1 MLIKSDICQ
10 IESFILCK
18 SVGQQNTEQA
28 QYHLLNFLKIRR
40 HKFVELSNN
49 QVLVV
54 STFGTVC
61 GTRRDR
67 QKGNW
72 SEKDLGRVP
81 LHPLHPSHPFHPPYT
96 LGRTLVIPH
105 TLAKWNTFSTKAFL
119 FCNRKV
125 FLNSQNFS
133 KRPPNVP
140 TCDRPPKKFQIVI
153 FTFDIGRMGHFFF
166 LENFPLS
173 LQLSSVATRTVAM
186 QMRACRS
193 DDPHFLLTQADM
205 DISAS

>member
-81 LHPLHPSHPFHPPYT
+81 LPPSILPILFILPTHSDALLWFRTHWQNGTLFLQRLSFSVIVRCSSIRKISQKDLLMYLHVTDPLKSFRLLSSH
-96 LGRTLVIPH
+96 L
-105 TLAKWNTFSTKAFL
+105 TLAEWDTFSFWKT
-119 FCNRKV
+119 
-125 FLNSQNFS
+125 S
-133 KRPPNVP
+133 
-140 TCDRPPKKFQIVI
+140 
-153 FTFDIGRMGHFFF
+153 
-166 LENFPLS
+166 LS
-173 LQLSSVATRTVAM
+173 LQLSSVATTRTVAM
-186 QMRACRS
+186 QMRACWS